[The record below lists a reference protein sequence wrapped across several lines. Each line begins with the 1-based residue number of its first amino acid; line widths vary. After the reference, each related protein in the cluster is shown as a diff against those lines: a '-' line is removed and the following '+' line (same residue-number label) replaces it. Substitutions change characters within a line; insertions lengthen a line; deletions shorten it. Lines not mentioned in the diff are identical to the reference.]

1 MIAGMMP
8 AKNSWPI
15 EVPVTTPYRISVI
28 EGGRSGAMMAE
39 AAVTPAA

>member
-1 MIAGMMP
+1 MSAGE
-8 AKNSWPI
+8 KNSCPI

-28 EGGRSGAMMAE
+28 EGGRIGAMIAD